1 MVKNPLQRKGLTVRQ
16 ALFIFFIFSKDFF
29 LKNNHSDD
37 ATDEHQ

>member
-1 MVKNPLQRKGLTVRQ
+1 MVNNPLQRKGLTVRQ
-16 ALFIFFIFSKDFF
+16 ALFIFYLFQKLF